1 MGLFGSKTKT
11 TVGTSIVRVIKDN
24 MLPNSLLSGVMK
36 STLGNGNL
44 TTNLLRD
51 TVNGLAITANQYMDK
66 GRSSR
71 NPWGAPSG
79 SMRAWT
85 QGAAA
90 VKARIEQLE
99 GEPVSLVYS
108 RVGKPNYIHMG
119 WMHLVSAY
127 EYNFAT
133 NELCFLSRQ
142 HGYPVYLKDM
152 QLHVPRAIVTTLAE
166 GTAEVWGDP
175 PNSGKIP
182 TAIDS
187 KVSNTDTAF
196 SNVYGSTS
204 SLRKRYPIG
213 IKSDITEPYLHVVYV
228 IDKTTRYSL
237 IHSARTPTTQEF
249 TLSLDE
255 LTVHQDLSTDNTYF
269 SVSYDVNGVRKW
281 WMYEVGS
288 GVYPELDN
296 VDTSTPN
303 VYGDFFP
310 FGYFRYNFKNELD
323 TQSTDTLKYYRELF
337 NTLGIDYD
345 MVADAINDNPDIK
358 DVTQAIFMMGV
369 DAKSTDPVDVEYLFK
384 YFDML
389 ANAND
394 PEYKGYRNHW
404 IQEGGGYG
412 DLQRIQTDLHVTI
425 KDKRFEMTL

>member
-24 MLPNSLLSGVMK
+24 MLPNSLLSGVLK

-51 TVNGLAITANQYMDK
+51 TVNGLAITADQYMDK
-66 GRSSR
+66 GRSPR

-142 HGYPVYLKDM
+142 HGYPVYLKNM
-152 QLHVPRAIVTTLAE
+152 QLHVPRGIATTLAE

-182 TAIDS
+182 TAI
-187 KVSNTDTAF
+187 
-196 SNVYGSTS
+196 GSMFRSEFGLTS
-204 SLRKRYPIG
+204 SLRKYFPMG
-213 IKSDITEPYLHVVYV
+213 VKSDITEPYLQVDYV
-228 IDKTTRYSL
+228 IDRNIKYSP
-237 IHSARTPTTQEF
+237 IHSARTPITKKF

-310 FGYFRYNFKNELD
+310 FGYFRYNFQNELD

-358 DVTQAIFMMGV
+358 DVIQAIFMMGV
-369 DAKSTDPVDVEYLFK
+369 DVESTDSVDREYLFK

-389 ANAND
+389 ANTND
-394 PEYKGYRNHW
+394 PEYKGYRYDW
-404 IQEGGGYG
+404 VDYSDIRSGVV
-412 DLQRIQTDLHVTI
+412 RTQTDLHVTI

>member
-11 TVGTSIVRVIKDN
+11 TVGTSIVRVVKDN
-24 MLPNSLLSGVMK
+24 LLPNSLLSGVMK

-71 NPWGAPSG
+71 NPWGAPTG

-90 VKARIEQLE
+90 AKARIEQLE
-99 GEPVSLVYS
+99 GEPISLVYS

-152 QLHVPRAIVTTLAE
+152 QLHVPRGMATTLAE

-187 KVSNTDTAF
+187 MFHTVSG
-196 SNVYGSTS
+196 SNS
-204 SLRKRYPIG
+204 SLRKYFPMG
-213 IKSDITEPYLHVVYV
+213 VKSGITEPYLQVDYV
-228 IDKTTRYSL
+228 IAKTNKYSP
-237 IHSARTPTTQEF
+237 IHFALTPITKGF

-310 FGYFRYNFKNELD
+310 FGYFRYNYRNELD
-323 TQSTDTLKYYRELF
+323 TQSADTLKYYRELF

-345 MVADAINDNPDIK
+345 MVADAINDNPNIK
-358 DVTQAIFMMGV
+358 DVIQAIFMMGV
-369 DAKSTDPVDVEYLFK
+369 DVESTDSVDREYLFK

-389 ANAND
+389 ANTND
-394 PEYKGYRNHW
+394 PEYKGYRYDW
-404 IQEGGGYG
+404 VDYSDIRSGVV
-412 DLQRIQTDLHVTI
+412 RTQTDLHVTI